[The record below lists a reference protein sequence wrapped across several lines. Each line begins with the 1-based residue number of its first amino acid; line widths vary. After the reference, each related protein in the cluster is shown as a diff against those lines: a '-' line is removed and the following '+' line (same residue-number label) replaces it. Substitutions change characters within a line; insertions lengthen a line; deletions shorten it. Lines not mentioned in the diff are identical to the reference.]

1 MLAVRCAVQALFS
14 IVVALSVAL
23 HGRKKAHGKKGGEE

>member
-1 MLAVRCAVQALFS
+1 MLAIRRAVQALFS

-23 HGRKKAHGKKGGEE
+23 YGRKKAHGKRGGEE